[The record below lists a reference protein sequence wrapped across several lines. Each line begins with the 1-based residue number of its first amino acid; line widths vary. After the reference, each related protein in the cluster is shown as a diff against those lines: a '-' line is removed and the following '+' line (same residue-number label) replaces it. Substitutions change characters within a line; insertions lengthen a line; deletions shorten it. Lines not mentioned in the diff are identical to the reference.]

1 MIGRKLELVWT
12 FMVCIDDSAWFL
24 KAWLSSSWFSFLVIF
39 RAFSW
44 CFSQS
49 DFEAFISMICWGI
62 YAWTL
67 CGSFPFDYPPKC
79 VIKGAR
85 FWGFR
90 CSRVCGVLSGNP
102 SSSWFN
108 EFWWIITWL
117 WSAYEVFLLSPKSCA
132 TPWSESGD
140 RELDLEELTRGF
152 CSLRA
157 AQEPPVWSVLVTG
170 MTGASPLWD
179 LSRVICL
186 TRVSLGRVGSG

>member
-1 MIGRKLELVWT
+1 MYR
-12 FMVCIDDSAWFL
+12 
-24 KAWLSSSWFSFLVIF
+24 WFSVVPQGLVEFFLVFLFGDFQSLFLVFFSERF
-39 RAFSW
+39 RGLYLYDLLGNICMNPLWFFS
-44 CFSQS
+44 
-49 DFEAFISMICWGI
+49 
-62 YAWTL
+62 
-67 CGSFPFDYPPKC
+67 FDYPPKS